1 MLDKTIDS
9 VLLNRRRQ
17 IVWGNLDRLDH
28 VEASLV
34 LRGVASLPVSEAMQT
49 DAGKRNGTARQLIGA
64 LGHSPKAPSEV
75 DAALAKYQ
83 TAHQRETVLP
93 QD

>member
-1 MLDKTIDS
+1 
-9 VLLNRRRQ
+9 
-17 IVWGNLDRLDH
+17 
-28 VEASLV
+28 
-34 LRGVASLPVSEAMQT
+34 MQT
-49 DAGKRNGTARQLIGA
+49 DADKRSGTARQLIGA
-64 LGHSPKAPSEV
+64 PGDGPKALSEV

>member
-1 MLDKTIDS
+1 
-9 VLLNRRRQ
+9 
-17 IVWGNLDRLDH
+17 
-28 VEASLV
+28 V
-34 LRGVASLPVSEAMQT
+34 LRDVASLPVPEAMQT
-49 DAGKRNGTARQLIGA
+49 DADKRSGTARQLIGA
-64 LGHSPKAPSEV
+64 PGDGPKALSEV